1 MIIKREGRCK
11 ITTKLGGIAGSLYLR
26 YHKMI
31 SSCTLTLRVL
41 FGRTMLFVT
50 TISSSTVTASP
61 AIMIINSQHWSK
73 HTVITA
79 FVTSKALKYIYI
91 FFLIS
96 NKKFIEDQ
104 GKINTNGYTR
114 CTSLVTPEK
123 SIGQGILEKWYR
135 ENGMKLTPTQ
145 IMF

>member
-79 FVTSKALKYIYI
+79 FVTSKALKYF

-123 SIGQGILEKWYR
+123 SKDLGILED
-135 ENGMKLTPTQ
+135 
-145 IMF
+145 